1 MLTCYHLVARL
12 MTVTDLLVPT
22 RLIQAVRNK
31 LLRACAHQLVNNLLR
46 ANDIRLVGTRNKRVC
61 WSRQPCYKMITTCSR
76 LVNNWEQAVRTHLP
90 NKLETSRNL
99 FILRNIHHGDKT
111 NSLRL
116 RCFTRLRKI
125 LQFPVWL

>member
-46 ANDIRLVGTRNKRVC
+46 ADDIGLVGTWNKRVC
-61 WSRQPCYKMITTCSR
+61 WPHQPCYKMMITTCSR
-76 LVNNWEQAVRTHLP
+76 LDVCGVTLSVHPDRA
-90 NKLETSRNL
+90 S
-99 FILRNIHHGDKT
+99 
-111 NSLRL
+111 
-116 RCFTRLRKI
+116 
-125 LQFPVWL
+125 